1 MYLTCSRCLE
11 KFWWM
16 TIDNDGGSQQKNE
29 LEVFNLTL
37 NCQHENAGSSPEVQW
52 LGLCI
57 LTAEGLS
64 SIPGLGTKIPQAT
77 RSGQNENASHLLSCH
92 YSRIRMICTEALAE
106 SCVQCYW
113 ETMKDC
119 HTCLPTWPALPLTI
133 THSPKGSDPRSLIK
147 NPFPNYTAIKKNEIM
162 PFSTKW
168 LQLEII
174 ILSVENYSKD
184 GNTRPPDLPP
194 EKSVCRSGSN
204 S

>member
-16 TIDNDGGSQQKNE
+16 IIDNDGGGQQRNE
-29 LEVFNLTL
+29 PEVFNLSL
-37 NCQHENAGSSPEVQW
+37 NCQHENAGNSPEVQW

-92 YSRIRMICTEALAE
+92 YARIRMTCIEALAE

-113 ETMKDC
+113 EIMKNLLGL
-119 HTCLPTWPALPLTI
+119 HYPSQLPTLPREVI
-133 THSPKGSDPRSLIK
+133 QGAWSR
-147 NPFPNYTAIKKNEIM
+147 
-162 PFSTKW
+162 
-168 LQLEII
+168 
-174 ILSVENYSKD
+174 ILFH
-184 GNTRPPDLPP
+184 TTQP
-194 EKSVCRSGSN
+194 
-204 S
+204 